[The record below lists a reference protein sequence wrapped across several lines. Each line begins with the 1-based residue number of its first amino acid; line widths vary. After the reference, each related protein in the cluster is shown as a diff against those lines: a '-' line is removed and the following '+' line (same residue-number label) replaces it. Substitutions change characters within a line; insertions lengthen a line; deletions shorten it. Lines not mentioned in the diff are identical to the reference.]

1 MDNNDK
7 KREVVNMIKFIKEPT
22 FLFSFLLAA
31 TVIYFLVFFLVGSPV
46 STEEEQ
52 MSSLKEQAARLV
64 ELCKDEERRDFCY
77 EEEVPKLQGELN
89 TDEMFELIREIRRQ
103 DPEYLFCHVL
113 AHELGEYEVA
123 LDPNNWIDA
132 IAKGPTDGL
141 CSNGYTH
148 GAILARFNYE
158 EFSDDQFDKALEDF
172 AIACEEREGWHPTT
186 LTRAMCYHGLGHVFI
201 HITETDV
208 DKSIMACDRVSHK
221 EDGRDFMDV
230 CLEGI
235 YMQLFQPLEPE
246 DFWLLEFLEVQ
257 PSRDNIDQF
266 CSDHSSTDRQ
276 YAACWRE
283 AWPFFFEEMKTSEG
297 LLNYCNALE
306 DEGYRQQCFV
316 TAVTI
321 NGRLNLG
328 DPSRIADVCNGL
340 PAEQSGLCLS
350 RGANAYVE
358 EDHHAT
364 AEAIHMCTLGASEA
378 SREECYGYLARIA
391 SYNFHRDSDAF
402 NNMCSSLPEHWQSR
416 CYSR

>member
-1 MDNNDK
+1 MLSNDNK
-7 KREVVNMIKFIKEPT
+7 QELAEMFRFARSPRFLFT
-22 FLFSFLLAA
+22 FLVAA
-31 TVIYFLVFFLVGSPV
+31 TVVYFVVYFLTGTPV
-46 STEEEQ
+46 TEEEQ
-52 MSSLKEQAARLV
+52 TFSLKQTAA
-64 ELCKDEERRDFCY
+64 EIIEICKDSDRKDFCY
-77 EEEVPKLQGELN
+77 EEEVPKLQGELE
-89 TDEMFELIREIRRQ
+89 TAEMFELIREIRRQ

-113 AHELGEYEVA
+113 AHSLGEYEVA

-158 EFSDDQFDKALEDF
+158 EFTDEQFELALEDF
-172 AIACEEREGWHPTT
+172 AIACEERESWHPTT

-208 DKSIMACDRVSHK
+208 DKSIMACDRVAHK
-221 EDGRDFMDV
+221 EGGRDFMDV

-257 PSRDNIDQF
+257 PSRDNIAQF

-328 DPSRIADVCNGL
+328 NPNKMADVCNGL
-340 PAEQSGLCLS
+340 PSEQSGLCLS

-358 EDHHAT
+358 EDHNAT
-364 AEAIHMCTLGASEA
+364 TEALNLCSLGDTEA
-378 SREECYGYLARIA
+378 AREECYGFLARIA
-391 SYNFHRDSDAF
+391 SYNFHRESEAF
-402 NNMCSSLPEHWQSR
+402 KNMCSNLPERWQDR